1 VGEISDALRRA
12 RTRRGG
18 EAKGREKGD
27 RIPAPDDLSKRVE
40 RRFEAPRQPSD
51 QVEPSI
57 AVPRSLSLGHERE
70 GEWRA
75 RAVAV
80 DGGSPTTESFRHLAL
95 RVRAE
100 LERRSLR
107 SVAITGPLRNEGKTT
122 VACNMALA
130 LASVSRGR
138 EVALVDLDLRRPS
151 IAADFEIA
159 VEVGIEE
166 VLLGGRALSEV
177 CVSIE
182 KPAVDVFPAAR
193 PRESAHE
200 LLVQPGFASLVREL
214 ERSYATVIFDS
225 PPVLL
230 VPDASLILAHVSA
243 YIAVARA
250 GETRKRTLNSLV
262 ELLPRDHFLGTIL
275 NEGPLPT
282 HRKQYGYYDGN
293 SPLPAAEES
302 QPHG

>member
-18 EAKGREKGD
+18 EAEGREERDGMLV
-27 RIPAPDDLSKRVE
+27 PDDLSKRVE
-40 RRFEAPRQPSD
+40 RRS
-51 QVEPSI
+51 EPSI
-57 AVPRSLSLGHERE
+57 VEPVETRPLSLDRERE

-107 SVAITGPLRNEGKTT
+107 SVVITGPLRNEGKTT

-151 IAADFEIA
+151 IADDFGIA
-159 VEVGIEE
+159 VEAGVEE
-166 VLLGGRALSEV
+166 VLLAGRALSEV
-177 CVSIE
+177 RISIE
-182 KPAVDVFPAAR
+182 KPAVDVFPAAE
-193 PRESAHE
+193 PHDSAHE

-243 YIAVARA
+243 YIAVARS
-250 GETRKRTLNSLV
+250 GETRERALTNLT

-282 HRKQYGYYDGN
+282 HRKQYGYYGGDP
-293 SPLPAAEES
+293 SASAAEES
-302 QPHG
+302 QAHG

>member
-12 RTRRGG
+12 RDERRG
-18 EAKGREKGD
+18 EAEGREEEA
-27 RIPAPDDLSKRVE
+27 RIPALEDLSARVE
-40 RRFEAPRQPSD
+40 RRSVVSPPEPDPSGSGTAESD
-51 QVEPSI
+51 EKHPLHL
-57 AVPRSLSLGHERE
+57 RRERE
-70 GEWRA
+70 GEWQA

-80 DGGSPTTESFRHLAL
+80 DGASPATESFRHLAL

-107 SVAITGPLRNEGKTT
+107 CVAITGPLRSEGKTT

-151 IAADFEIA
+151 IAADFQIP
-159 VEVGIEE
+159 VEVGVEE
-166 VLLGGRALSEV
+166 LLLGRRALSEV

-182 KPAVDVFPAAR
+182 KPAVDVFPAA
-193 PRESAHE
+193 SAHDAAHE
-200 LLVQPGFASLVREL
+200 LLVQPGFAALVREL
-214 ERSYATVIFDS
+214 ERRYATVIFDT

-230 VPDASLILAHVSA
+230 VPDTSLILAQVSA
-243 YIAVARA
+243 YIAVARS
-250 GETRKRTLNSLV
+250 GETRKRALKQMV
-262 ELLPRDHFLGTIL
+262 ELLPRERLLGTIL

-282 HRKQYGYYDGN
+282 HRKQYGYYGAD
-293 SPLPAAEES
+293 SPSLAAS
-302 QPHG
+302 G